1 MSQDELDEI
10 FGEEIEDSQME
21 LSNLKTEKVEH
32 EEEEIEES
40 EMESQ
45 EVQDRQETEEV
56 RLTSEINLP
65 TVQKLS
71 NQGLIVIKYYADFL

>member
-1 MSQDELDEI
+1 MSQDELDEL

-21 LSNLKTEKVEH
+21 LSNLKSEKVEN
-32 EEEEIEES
+32 EEEETEES

-56 RLTSEINLP
+56 LLTSEINLP

-71 NQGLIVIKYYADFL
+71 NQGLIVIRY

>member
-1 MSQDELDEI
+1 MSQDELDEL